1 MNTTDPGNSGPTRP
15 ARGFFDS
22 IRDTHIVRSES
33 SWLGGVAGGL
43 AQRMGID
50 PILVRGLIVVLS
62 IFTGV
67 GPFLYGLAWAF
78 LPDRNGY
85 IHAEALRYSRWAAG
99 MTGAVIVGGIGL
111 LNIQVGSFSP
121 WDWGR
126 NSWLSSLIVLALV
139 IGATVFFITRQT
151 GGGSQA
157 GGTPPATGS
166 DDRRYPDGGS
176 PGGDPTGTPS
186 GYPAPF
192 VAPAQGP
199 ATEPAPF
206 GAPAPATAPQSVDE
220 LHGNT
225 GAAAP
230 SPAPSAAD
238 TAVADSS
245 ATAPNFEVPT
255 TDAPSSSGPTATFS
269 GPAFSGPA
277 FSGPARPAQPAP
289 QSARDS
295 QGARIPHPPH
305 VPHAAR
311 PPRPR
316 VLGPGAA
323 TGLLCTGLAF
333 LAGAAVLGVSTIAGY
348 GFNGSALAIALGVA
362 AAVFAL
368 GVLISGIRGRHGGFL
383 GWMAVFALIGGLFTS
398 FGGQSLNWAA
408 ATSATFVPSTAAEA
422 GDGYAIAAASGTIDL
437 SRIRDLDGNGPITV
451 PVNVAMSDLRVYVPN
466 DVRVSVDT
474 SLALAASKIT
484 GGSVDNKRGGLW
496 FDNSAGFGPNSE
508 NGPQIILEIRGAFS
522 NVTVTDKPRVSG
534 ESAAVPAISKGA
546 H

>member
-15 ARGFFDS
+15 TRGFFDS

-50 PILVRGLIVVLS
+50 PILVRGFIVVLS

-99 MTGAVIVGGIGL
+99 MTGAVIFGGIGL

-126 NSWLSSLIVLALV
+126 NSWLTSLIVLALI

-151 GGGSQA
+151 GGSGSNG
-157 GGTPPATGS
+157 GGTPSAPDS
-166 DDRRYPDGGS
+166 ENRPYPDGGS
-176 PGGDPTGTPS
+176 PAGNPTGTAP

-192 VAPAQGP
+192 VAPAAGP
-199 ATEPAPF
+199 ATAPAPF

-220 LHGNT
+220 LHGNA

-230 SPAPSAAD
+230 EPAA
-238 TAVADSS
+238 
-245 ATAPNFEVPT
+245 E
-255 TDAPSSSGPTATFS
+255 FS
-269 GPAFSGPA
+269 GPAEPA
-277 FSGPARPAQPAP
+277 QSAQPAQTAQSAQSAQPAP
-289 QSARDS
+289 QSVRNP
-295 QGARIPHPPH
+295 QGARTPHPPH

-348 GFNGSALAIALGVA
+348 GFNGSAVAIALGVA

-408 ATSATFVPSTAAEA
+408 ATSATFIPGTAAEA

-437 SRIRDLDGNGPITV
+437 SRIRDLDGSGPITV

-522 NVTVTDKPRVSG
+522 NVTVTDKPRVAG
-534 ESAAVPAISKGA
+534 ESAAAPAISKGA

>member
-1 MNTTDPGNSGPTRP
+1 MNTTDSERSGPARP
-15 ARGFFDS
+15 NRGFFDS
-22 IRDTHIVRSES
+22 IRDTRIIRSES

-50 PILVRGLIVVLS
+50 PILVRGFIVVLS
-62 IFTGV
+62 IFTGI

-85 IHAEALRYSRWAAG
+85 IHAEALRHGRWAAG
-99 MTGAVIVGGIGL
+99 MTGAVIVGGVGL

-126 NSWLSSLIVLALV
+126 NSWLSSLVVLALI

-151 GGGSQA
+151 GGGSQ
-157 GGTPPATGS
+157 GGSTPPTPGP

-176 PGGDPTGTPS
+176 PSGDPTGTPSGTSS

-192 VAPAQGP
+192 VAPAQEP
-199 ATEPAPF
+199 ATAPAPF
-206 GAPAPATAPQSVDE
+206 GAPGQAAAPAPAAAPLSVDE
-220 LHGNT
+220 LHGNAS
-225 GAAAP
+225 AAAP
-230 SPAPSAAD
+230 EPATEFS
-238 TAVADSS
+238 
-245 ATAPNFEVPT
+245 VP
-255 TDAPSSSGPTATFS
+255 AE
-269 GPAFSGPA
+269 PAQPA
-277 FSGPARPAQPAP
+277 QPAQPARPAP
-289 QSARDS
+289 QTTRNP
-295 QGARIPHPPH
+295 QGVRAPHPPH

-348 GFNGSALAIALGVA
+348 GFNGSAVAIALGVA
-362 AAVFAL
+362 ASVFAL

-383 GWMAVFALIGGLFTS
+383 GWMAMFALIGGLFTS

-408 ATSATFVPSTAAEA
+408 ATSATFIPGTTAEA

-437 SRIRDLDGNGPITV
+437 SRIRDLDSSGPITV

-484 GGSVDNKRGGLW
+484 GGSVDNKRGGIW

-508 NGPQIILEIRGAFS
+508 DGPQIILEIRGAFS
-522 NVTVTDKPRVSG
+522 NVTVTDKPRVVG
-534 ESAAVPAISKGA
+534 DSAAAPAISKGA